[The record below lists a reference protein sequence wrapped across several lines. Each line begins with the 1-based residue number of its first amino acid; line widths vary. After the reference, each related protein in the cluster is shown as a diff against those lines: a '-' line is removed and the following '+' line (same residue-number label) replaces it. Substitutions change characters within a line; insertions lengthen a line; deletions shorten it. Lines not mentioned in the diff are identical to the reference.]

1 MAFGLK
7 STLLQDSLN
16 SVLSTS
22 RLAIPSSQKGN
33 RKREHEGIENANVSS
48 CNTNHA
54 YVSKSEVTVLNEITN
69 EINFEDQS

>member
-22 RLAIPSSQKGN
+22 RLAIPSSQKGY
-33 RKREHEGIENANVSS
+33 RKRDHEDRENVNASS
-48 CNTNHA
+48 CNTNQA
-54 YVSKSEVTVLNEITN
+54 YVSKSEVAVLNEITN
-69 EINFEDQS
+69 EINFED